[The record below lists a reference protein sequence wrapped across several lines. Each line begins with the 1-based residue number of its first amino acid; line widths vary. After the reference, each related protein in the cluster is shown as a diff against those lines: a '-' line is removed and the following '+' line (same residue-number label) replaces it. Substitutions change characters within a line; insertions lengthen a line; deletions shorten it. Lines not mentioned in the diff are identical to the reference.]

1 MFEYGLRSHQEICA
15 LFYLEYTERSPTAR
29 FTVSRVRPRRDMTF
43 GGSVHRWKI
52 VGRVHPSQNRGVQQI
67 NNQLIVTVTAILCC
81 DWFCQATGI
90 FCPRRFP
97 PPNVISQTGLT
108 LEL

>member
-1 MFEYGLRSHQEICA
+1 
-15 LFYLEYTERSPTAR
+15 
-29 FTVSRVRPRRDMTF
+29 MTF
-43 GGSVHRWKI
+43 GGGVHRWNI

-67 NNQLIVTVTAILCC
+67 NNQLIVTVTAILRC
-81 DWFCQATGI
+81 DWFCHATGI

-108 LEL
+108 LTEHKSKRRRQTHAPRSNA